1 MNLDENM
8 FFKRIVA
15 RLRKDL
21 PAGSGAQ
28 GPTGATGATG
38 PVGSQGPQ
46 GDRGVAGPSGPQGST
61 GATGAAGAVGAQ
73 GPIGLTGATG
83 AAGVAGTQGAKGDT
97 GSQGPIGLTGAQGP
111 QGDVGPAGAKGNT
124 GTAGADAKR
133 IDTYTGTTDANGLVA
148 ITYTSAF
155 AATPSIQPEPP
166 TASNQVWTRVTST
179 TTGCSL
185 RLVQRAAVTV
195 LGLEVLL
202 AGTTNVAG
210 APARVVV
217 VAA

>member
-1 MNLDENM
+1 MNLDENLFYKKILM
-8 FFKRIVA
+8 RI
-15 RLRKDL
+15 RKEL
-21 PAGSGAQ
+21 PAGSGAA
-28 GPTGATGATG
+28 GPKGDTGAAGAAGATGATG
-38 PVGSQGPQ
+38 AVGSQGPQ
-46 GDRGVAGPSGPQGST
+46 GERGVAGPSGAAGST
-61 GATGAAGAVGAQ
+61 GGVGAAGVQGPIGLTGGAGAQGAQ
-73 GPIGLTGATG
+73 GPIGL
-83 AAGVAGTQGAKGDT
+83 AGPA
-97 GSQGPIGLTGAQGP
+97 GAQGV

-124 GTAGADAKR
+124 GAAGADAKR
-133 IDTYTGTTDANGLVA
+133 IDTYSGTTDANGLVT

-155 AATPSIQPEPP
+155 PAVPSVQPEPP
-166 TASNQVWTRVTST
+166 TASNQVWIKVAST

-202 AGTTNVAG
+202 AGVTNVAG

>member
-1 MNLDENM
+1 MNLDENLFYKKILM
-8 FFKRIVA
+8 RI
-15 RLRKDL
+15 RKEL
-21 PAGSGAQ
+21 PAGNGAA
-28 GPTGATGATG
+28 GATGATG

-61 GATGAAGAVGAQ
+61 GATGAAGAAGAQ
-73 GPIGLTGATG
+73 GPIGLTGA
-83 AAGVAGTQGAKGDT
+83 
-97 GSQGPIGLTGAQGP
+97 

-124 GTAGADAKR
+124 GAAGADAKR
-133 IDTYTGTTDANGLVA
+133 IDTYTGTTDANGLVT

-155 AATPSIQPEPP
+155 AAVPSIQPEPP
-166 TASNQVWTRVTST
+166 TASNQVWTKVTST